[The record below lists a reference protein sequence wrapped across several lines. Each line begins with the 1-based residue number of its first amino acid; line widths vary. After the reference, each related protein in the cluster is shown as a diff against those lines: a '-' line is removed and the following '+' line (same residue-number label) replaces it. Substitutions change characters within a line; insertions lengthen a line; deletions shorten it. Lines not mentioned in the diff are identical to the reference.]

1 MRREKERQGWDLA
14 FFIGQTAPINGDRV
28 AKGGHRC
35 WIWFK
40 GDPPKADDGRWM
52 SGWYGSVAP
61 LGGIRCEHHEFVPCR
76 LPQWRVAWEEPKDLK
91 APPEIPEG
99 AEWKLFPLE

>member
-1 MRREKERQGWDLA
+1 MDLA
-14 FFIGQTAPINGDRV
+14 FFIGQTVLVNGDRV
-28 AKGGHRC
+28 AKGGQRC

-40 GDPPKADDGRWM
+40 GDPLKEDDGRWM

-61 LGGIRCEHHEFVPCR
+61 KGGIRCEHYDYVPCR

-99 AEWKLFPLE
+99 AEWKHFPVD